1 MFNTLK
7 KINFLVSKRQRKGLI
22 ILTMLLFLG
31 MIFEIL
37 GLGILIPTLNI
48 ILDPETLNKTPI
60 LFTLKRSFP
69 EFSHNDFIYFFL
81 GIIFLI
87 YLTKTMLLVFITY
100 KQNIFLNNV
109 IAYISNNLFNSYL
122 SRPYIFYINRNS
134 SDLIKNIQIEIQY
147 FYTFLFSLISLFLE
161 AGFLLSIIATLIY
174 IEPLGA
180 ISVGIFYGTLSMIFL
195 QFSKKKLSRWGELR
209 AKIDSLL
216 SKNVFEGLG
225 AIKDLM
231 ILGKRSFYINQF
243 KNNNNLRARLNAN
256 LGTISQIPRFFLELI
271 SILGLIS
278 FVTIMLLKGIEVKSL
293 ITILGIFVAA
303 TFRMIPSFN
312 KIIAA
317 FQTLKYHMPSVNIIY
332 KELNGFIENKEK
344 TENHNNLS
352 FQSKIELIKINF
364 GFNLKNKILKDV
376 NLQIQKGQTIGII
389 GESGSGK
396 STIVDL
402 LMGFHKPTSGQ
413 ILIDGVDGFQM
424 NQSWKNSIGYVSQSI
439 YLIDASIKNNIA
451 LGIPENEI
459 NELKIKELLLQVQL
473 ESFMDT
479 LEKGVNTEVGERG
492 IQLSGGQRQRIGL
505 ARALYHDPD
514 ILILDE
520 ATSALDTETEKEV
533 MNSIYSLKGKKT
545 IIIIAHRHSTLTMA
559 DCIYQ
564 IKDSKIL
571 KV

>member
-1 MFNTLK
+1 MINTLK
-7 KINFLVSKRQRKGLI
+7 KINSLVNKRQRKGLI
-22 ILTMLLFLG
+22 ILTLLLFLG
-31 MIFEIL
+31 MIFEIF

-48 ILDPETLNKTPI
+48 ILEPETLNKTPI

-81 GIIFLI
+81 GVILLI
-87 YLTKTMLLVFITY
+87 YVIKTMLLVFITY

-122 SRPYIFYINRNS
+122 SRPYIFYINRNTS
-134 SDLIKNIQIEIQY
+134 ELIKNIQIEIQY
-147 FYTFLFSLISLFLE
+147 FYVFLFSLISLFLE

-180 ISVGIFYGTLSMIFL
+180 ISVGIFYGTLSIIFL

-209 AKIDSLL
+209 EKIDSSL
-216 SKNVFEGLG
+216 SKNVLEGLG

-243 KNNNNLRARLNAN
+243 KNNNNLRSRLNAN

-278 FVTIMLLKGIEVKSL
+278 FITIMLLKGTEVKGL

-303 TFRMIPSFN
+303 TFRMIPSVN

-332 KELNGFIENKEK
+332 KELNGFFENKEK
-344 TENHNNLS
+344 TENHNNLN
-352 FQSKIELIKINF
+352 FHKKIELIKVNF
-364 GFNLKNKILKDV
+364 SFNIKNKILKDV
-376 NLQIQKGQTIGII
+376 YLEIHKGQTIGII

-402 LMGFHKPTSGQ
+402 LMGFHKPNSGQ
-413 ILIDGVDGFQM
+413 ILIDGVDGYQM

-473 ESFMDT
+473 ESFIDT

-545 IIIIAHRHSTLTMA
+545 IAIIAHRHSTLTMA
-559 DCIYQ
+559 DCIYK
-564 IKDSKIL
+564 IIDGKIL
-571 KV
+571 KL

>member
-1 MFNTLK
+1 MLNTLR

-271 SILGLIS
+271 SILGLII
-278 FVTIMLLKGIEVKSL
+278 FIAIMLLKGIEAKGL
-293 ITILGIFVAA
+293 ITTLGIFVAA

-317 FQTLKYHMPSVNIIY
+317 FQSLKYHMSSVNIIY
-332 KELNGFIENKEK
+332 KELNSFIENEGEIE
-344 TENHNNLS
+344 TNNNFN

-402 LMGFHKPTSGQ
+402 FIGFHKPTSGQ

-424 NQSWKNSIGYVSQSI
+424 NQFWKNSIGYVSQSI

-505 ARALYHDPD
+505 ARALYHDPG

-533 MNSIYSLKGKKT
+533 MNSIDSLKGEKT
-545 IIIIAHRHSTLTMA
+545 IIIVAHRLSTLSNV
-559 DCIYQ
+559 DYIY
-564 IKDSKIL
+564 KIINSC
-571 KV
+571 

>member
-161 AGFLLSIIATLIY
+161 AGFLLAIVATLIY

-209 AKIDSLL
+209 AKIDSSL
-216 SKNVFEGLG
+216 SKNVLEGLG

-243 KNNNNLRARLNAN
+243 KNNNNLRARLNAK
-256 LGTISQIPRFFLELI
+256 LGTI
-271 SILGLIS
+271 
-278 FVTIMLLKGIEVKSL
+278 
-293 ITILGIFVAA
+293 
-303 TFRMIPSFN
+303 
-312 KIIAA
+312 
-317 FQTLKYHMPSVNIIY
+317 
-332 KELNGFIENKEK
+332 
-344 TENHNNLS
+344 
-352 FQSKIELIKINF
+352 
-364 GFNLKNKILKDV
+364 
-376 NLQIQKGQTIGII
+376 
-389 GESGSGK
+389 
-396 STIVDL
+396 
-402 LMGFHKPTSGQ
+402 
-413 ILIDGVDGFQM
+413 
-424 NQSWKNSIGYVSQSI
+424 
-439 YLIDASIKNNIA
+439 
-451 LGIPENEI
+451 
-459 NELKIKELLLQVQL
+459 
-473 ESFMDT
+473 
-479 LEKGVNTEVGERG
+479 
-492 IQLSGGQRQRIGL
+492 
-505 ARALYHDPD
+505 
-514 ILILDE
+514 
-520 ATSALDTETEKEV
+520 
-533 MNSIYSLKGKKT
+533 
-545 IIIIAHRHSTLTMA
+545 
-559 DCIYQ
+559 
-564 IKDSKIL
+564 
-571 KV
+571 

>member
-1 MFNTLK
+1 MLNTLK

-48 ILDPETLNKTPI
+48 ILEPETLNKTPI

-109 IAYISNNLFNSYL
+109 MAYISNNLFNSYL

-147 FYTFLFSLISLFLE
+147 FYIFLFSLISLFLE
-161 AGFLLSIIATLIY
+161 AGFLLAIIATLIY

-195 QFSKKKLSRWGELR
+195 QFSKKKLSKWGELR
-209 AKIDSLL
+209 AKIDSSL
-216 SKNVFEGLG
+216 SKNVLEGLG

-317 FQTLKYHMPSVNIIY
+317 FQTIKYHMPSVNIIY

-364 GFNLKNKILKDV
+364 GFNHKNKILKDV

-402 LMGFHKPTSGQ
+402 LIGFHKPTSGQ

-424 NQSWKNSIGYVSQSI
+424 NQSWKKSIGYVSQSI

-451 LGIPENEI
+451 PGIPENEI

-473 ESFMDT
+473 ESFMDA

-559 DCIYQ
+559 DCIYK
-564 IKDSKIL
+564 IKDGKIL